1 MTTTHDQTMNAIGG
15 AILTA
20 VANEPNLDVSSTGV
34 GEHFRGGTAPD
45 GWMIWVDHR
54 PAMAFSA
61 VIVYARFANW
71 VFSSQVS
78 PEAIAADVREI
89 IAGGE
94 S

>member
-15 AILTA
+15 AILAA

-34 GEHFRGGTAPD
+34 GAQFQGGTTD
-45 GWMIWVDHR
+45 GWLISVDHR
-54 PAMAFSA
+54 PAMAFAA
-61 VIVYARFANW
+61 VIVYAPGANW
-71 VFSSQVS
+71 VFSSQES
-78 PEAIAADVREI
+78 PEAIAADVRKI

>member
-20 VANEPNLDVSSTGV
+20 VANEPNLNVSSTWV
-34 GEHFRGGTAPD
+34 GAQFEGGAPD
-45 GWMIWVDHR
+45 GWVISVDPR
-54 PAMAFSA
+54 PAMAFAA
-61 VIVYARFANW
+61 VIVYARGANW
-71 VFSSQVS
+71 VFSSQGS

-89 IAGGE
+89 ITGGE

>member
-20 VANEPNLDVSSTGV
+20 VAT
-34 GEHFRGGTAPD
+34 
-45 GWMIWVDHR
+45 
-54 PAMAFSA
+54 
-61 VIVYARFANW
+61 
-71 VFSSQVS
+71 
-78 PEAIAADVREI
+78 DVRKI